1 MDLKNL
7 FGYEGKT
14 VVVSGAYP
22 LVAIGSQIFSY
33 MSGQIIYFDYGM
45 SSVWETDALDA
56 ASN

>member
-14 VVVSGAYP
+14 V
-22 LVAIGSQIFSY
+22 